1 MQRPTPYD
9 PTLSA
14 FGDALA
20 GPLGPA
26 TLAFALSIAREDIEA
41 LRHAGSSWQQITCV
55 LNDHLRT
62 AGRTPAHAA
71 TIRGMMARSRTRS
84 RDCHPASFPP
94 RQSAP
99 AAQEQTEVDAESPPS
114 LAVHLSRECERQGFG
129 ILSEAASHAA
139 LLKDL
144 GD

>member
-71 TIRGMMARSRTRS
+71 TIWGMMARSRTRS

-94 RQSAP
+94 RHSAP
-99 AAQEQTEVDAESPPS
+99 EAEEPAEVMQGRPLPWLCIYLGSAKDRVLASS
-114 LAVHLSRECERQGFG
+114 LRPQAMRLF
-129 ILSEAASHAA
+129 
-139 LLKDL
+139 
-144 GD
+144 